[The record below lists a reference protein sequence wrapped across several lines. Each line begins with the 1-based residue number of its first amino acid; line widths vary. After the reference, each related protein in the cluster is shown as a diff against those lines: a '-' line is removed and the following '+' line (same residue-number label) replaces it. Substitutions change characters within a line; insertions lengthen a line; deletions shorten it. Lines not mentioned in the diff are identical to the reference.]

1 MISYVSFL
9 YTFDWPV
16 PMQSIID
23 YNNKWVTDSES
34 NVW

>member
-23 YNNKWVTDSES
+23 YNNNNYNW
-34 NVW
+34 